1 MTSTQGYDERAG
13 QALLNMYRLVSGGGG
28 HSGAAIRDAYDDLFD
43 ASDAD
48 FRAAAASNNTQGM
61 VVARDA
67 ALKESAELLQANAQI
82 GLGLLATVVNLTGM
96 TPEETIRKARQLAAE
111 NTG

>member
-1 MTSTQGYDERAG
+1 MS
-13 QALLNMYRLVSGGGG
+13 SGGG
-28 HSGAAIRDAYDDLFD
+28 HSGAAIRDAYADLFES
-43 ASDAD
+43 SDAD
-48 FRAAAASNNTQGM
+48 FGAAAASGNTQGM
-61 VVARDA
+61 VTARDA
-67 ALKESAELLQANAQI
+67 TLKESAELLQANARI